1 MDWYIHQKDS
11 VVCFSLTS
19 EKAAASFQV
28 DYYEEAKRLSQILL
42 ELPMS
47 PSGTLRAHM
56 DRNTI
61 TVDRL
66 VSESGVSIRTI
77 KRLRNDPYYRPT
89 KENAIAIC
97 IGLQLEPCFQKD
109 WLRKLGIVLTSSSID
124 VLYDIILTT
133 MFRQP
138 LSTINLML
146 ARYDIPPLSNGVDE
160 LLR

>member
-1 MDWYIHQKDS
+1 MDWYIQQKERLR
-11 VVCFSLTS
+11 FSLKA
-19 EKAAASFQV
+19 ENAAASV
-28 DYYEEAKRLSQILL
+28 WTDYYEDAKRLSRILL
-42 ELPMS
+42 ELPMT
-47 PSGTLRAHM
+47 PSGTLKAHM
-56 DRNTI
+56 DRNNI
-61 TVDRL
+61 TVDGL
-66 VSESGVSIRTI
+66 VSVSGVSIRTI

-97 IGLQLEPCFQKD
+97 IGLQLEPCLQKD
-109 WLRKLGIVLTSSSID
+109 WLNKLGITLTFSPID